1 MRVRILGPFHLED
14 GGRQITIGGVRQRA
28 VLADLLLHA
37 NEVVPSEQLLVDLWG
52 EDSPP
57 SAANALQAAI
67 SRLRRVLPPGRLIT
81 TGPGYMLRVFPA
93 ELDVAQFE
101 QLIFEGR
108 DALAAGAAAE
118 AVQLLDQAM
127 TLWRG
132 PPLADFRY
140 EPFAQAEIARLEEL
154 QLACL
159 EERNEAHLALGSAGA
174 LTAELGRMVADHPLR
189 ERLRGQLM
197 LALYRSGRQTEAL
210 DAYREFRRT
219 LMEELG
225 LEPSSALRELEAA
238 ILRHDP
244 VLAPGS
250 ATSGTPQARR
260 PVTVLCVALQVAP
273 SSGAAL
279 DPEAHGVVN
288 EHVVSGLTAVL
299 ERHGGKLAASDSE
312 HLMGVFGV
320 TTLHEDDAL
329 RAVRASLEAREA
341 LTAEAGALPRRYGAN
356 LVYRFGLATGEAL
369 VGGLARSG
377 SRETWEPGR

>member
-1 MRVRILGPFHLED
+1 MRVRVLGPFHLDD
-14 GGRQITIGGVRQRA
+14 GGRRITIGGVRQRA

-37 NEVVPSEQLLVDLWG
+37 NEVMPSEQLLVDLWG
-52 EDSPP
+52 EDTPP

-67 SRLRRVLPPGRLIT
+67 SRLRRMLPPGRLIT
-81 TGPGYMLRVFPA
+81 SGPGYLLRLFPA
-93 ELDVAQFE
+93 ELDAAQFE

-108 DALAAGAAAE
+108 DALAAGNAVEAA
-118 AVQLLDQAM
+118 QLLDQAM
-127 TLWRG
+127 LLWRG

-159 EERNEAHLALGSAGA
+159 EERNEANLALGLEGA
-174 LTAELGRMVADHPLR
+174 LTADLGRMVTDHPLR

-197 LALYRSGRQTEAL
+197 LALYRSGRQAEAL
-210 DAYREFRRT
+210 EAYGQFRST

-225 LEPSSALRELEAA
+225 LEPSSALRELQAA

-244 VLAPGS
+244 VLASGP
-250 ATSGTPQARR
+250 ATGATPLARR
-260 PVTVLCVALQVAP
+260 PVTVLCVALQLAP
-273 SSGAAL
+273 GSGAPL

-288 EHVVSGLTAVL
+288 ERLASGLTAVL

-320 TTLHEDDAL
+320 TTVHEDDAL
-329 RAVRASLEAREA
+329 RAARASLEA
-341 LTAEAGALPRRYGAN
+341 
-356 LVYRFGLATGEAL
+356 
-369 VGGLARSG
+369 
-377 SRETWEPGR
+377 

>member
-1 MRVRILGPFHLED
+1 MRVQVLGPFHLED
-14 GGRQITIGGVRQRA
+14 GGRRIAIGGVRQRA
-28 VLADLLLHA
+28 VLADLVLHS
-37 NEVVPSEQLLVDLWG
+37 NEVVPSEQLLVELWG

-67 SRLRRVLPPGRLIT
+67 SRLRRVLPAGRLIT
-81 TGPGYMLRVFPA
+81 TARGYMLRLFPA

-108 DALAAGAAAE
+108 DALTGRAAAE

-132 PPLADFRY
+132 PPLTDFRY

-154 QLACL
+154 RLACL
-159 EERNEAHLALGSAGA
+159 EERNDANLAVGSAGT
-174 LTAELGRMVADHPLR
+174 LTAELGRMVTDHPLR

-197 LALYRSGRQTEAL
+197 LALYRSGRQADAL
-210 DAYREFRRT
+210 EVYRQFRST
-219 LMEELG
+219 LMKELG
-225 LEPSSALRELEAA
+225 LEPSSALRELQAA
-238 ILRHDP
+238 ILRYDP
-244 VLAPGS
+244 VLSPGP
-250 ATSGTPQARR
+250 AAGGTPLARR
-260 PVTVLCVALQVAP
+260 PVTVLCAALQLAP

-320 TTLHEDDAL
+320 ATLHEDDAL
-329 RAVRASLEAREA
+329 RAIRASLEARSA
-341 LTAEAGALPRRYGAN
+341 LTAETGILLHRHGAS
-356 LVYRFGLATGEAL
+356 LVCRFGL
-369 VGGLARSG
+369 
-377 SRETWEPGR
+377 